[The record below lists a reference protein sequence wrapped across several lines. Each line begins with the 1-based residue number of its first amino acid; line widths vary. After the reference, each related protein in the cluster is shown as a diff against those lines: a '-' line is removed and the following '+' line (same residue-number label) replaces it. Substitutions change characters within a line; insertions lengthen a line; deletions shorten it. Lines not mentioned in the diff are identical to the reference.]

1 MGKSYQLLE
10 WDSSFFGFDV
20 FSINSNNETTIKDHL
35 HQLEK
40 HDGSLVY
47 LFTDL
52 VFDDV
57 FLTKYSGKFVG
68 TKVIFS
74 KNLQS
79 VSSNNII
86 KSIKYDVIPRELLSL
101 AFQSGEFSRFK
112 IDTRLARE
120 SFEELYKKW
129 LLKAIDNI
137 DIETLVYSE
146 GDIIKGFISVEFS
159 EEAVIGLF
167 AVDETMRGK
176 GIGRL
181 LLNQAEYI
189 SKNKGYNNLKIPA
202 QKKNFGACGF
212 YLNSN
217 YKIIEERRNYH
228 FKY

>member
-1 MGKSYQLLE
+1 M
-10 WDSSFFGFDV
+10 
-20 FSINSNNETTIKDHL
+20 ETICNWIYH
-35 HQLEK
+35 
-40 HDGSLVY
+40 
-47 LFTDL
+47 
-52 VFDDV
+52 
-57 FLTKYSGKFVG
+57 
-68 TKVIFS
+68 
-74 KNLQS
+74 

-129 LLKAIDNI
+129 LLKAIDNT

-146 GDIIKGFISVEFS
+146 GNIIKGFISVEFS

-176 GIGRL
+176 GVGRL

-189 SKNKGYNNLKIPA
+189 SKNKGYNNLQIPT
-202 QKKNFGACGF
+202 QKENSGAYGF

>member
-1 MGKSYQLLE
+1 M
-10 WDSSFFGFDV
+10 
-20 FSINSNNETTIKDHL
+20 
-35 HQLEK
+35 
-40 HDGSLVY
+40 
-47 LFTDL
+47 
-52 VFDDV
+52 
-57 FLTKYSGKFVG
+57 
-68 TKVIFS
+68 
-74 KNLQS
+74 
-79 VSSNNII
+79 
-86 KSIKYDVIPRELLSL
+86 
-101 AFQSGEFSRFK
+101 
-112 IDTRLARE
+112 
-120 SFEELYKKW
+120 
-129 LLKAIDNI
+129 KAIDNI

-189 SKNKGYNNLKIPA
+189 SKNKGYNNLKIPT